1 MSRRQY
7 TLTTSEHGAG
17 RGNRTPTSFR
27 KPDFESG
34 ASTSSAIPACLIGPV
49 QGSAPPER
57 RTVYARIRRL
67 ATLSEAYASKMADMS
82 KFADI
87 DIDPGIIKRAAAGDA
102 RAHEII
108 YRAFSAPVYSICLRF
123 TKVPAH
129 AEDLVQETFI
139 EIMRSI
145 AKFRGEA
152 ALGSWI
158 RRIAVTKALMFLRSA
173 WTKRGQMLADDWH
186 EVTEGDALS
195 HGVSRHPDD
204 ALDLDAALA
213 SLSDVSRAV
222 VWLHDVEGFTHKE
235 IAGFMG
241 KTESFSKSQLS
252 RAYQRLRP
260 LLEVQEDGKQAEGAA
275 VSY

>member
-1 MSRRQY
+1 
-7 TLTTSEHGAG
+7 
-17 RGNRTPTSFR
+17 
-27 KPDFESG
+27 
-34 ASTSSAIPACLIGPV
+34 
-49 QGSAPPER
+49 
-57 RTVYARIRRL
+57 
-67 ATLSEAYASKMADMS
+67 MS

-87 DIDPGIIKRAAAGDA
+87 DIDPGIIRRAAAGDA

-129 AEDLVQETFI
+129 AEDLVQETF
-139 EIMRSI
+139 I

-195 HGVSRHPDD
+195 HGISRHPDD
-204 ALDLDAALA
+204 AMDLDAALA
-213 SLSDVSRAV
+213 SLSDVSRTV

-260 LLEVQEDGKQAEGAA
+260 LLEVQEEGTRPEGAA
-275 VSY
+275 VSFR

>member
-1 MSRRQY
+1 M
-7 TLTTSEHGAG
+7 T
-17 RGNRTPTSFR
+17 
-27 KPDFESG
+27 
-34 ASTSSAIPACLIGPV
+34 
-49 QGSAPPER
+49 
-57 RTVYARIRRL
+57 
-67 ATLSEAYASKMADMS
+67 

-87 DIDPGIIKRAAAGDA
+87 QIDNGIIKRAAVGDV

-123 TKVPAH
+123 TKVPAQ

-145 AKFRGEA
+145 ANFRGEA

-158 RRIAVTKALMFLRSA
+158 RRIAVTKSLMFLRSA
-173 WTKRGQMLADDWH
+173 WTKRGQSLADGWDDTTPG
-186 EVTEGDALS
+186 EPLS

-204 ALDLDAALA
+204 AMDLDAALA
-213 SLSDVSRAV
+213 NLPDVSRAV

-235 IAGFMG
+235 IAGLMG

-260 LLEVQEDGKQAEGAA
+260 LLSGDEAAQPGGAA
-275 VSY
+275 IGNY